1 MKIKNYTVTSTIYRN
16 KKTIVYQAISPHGD
30 IVAIKT
36 VLDTADQ
43 HASNKLYREFAIA
56 KNLNNL
62 YTSQYIELIE
72 AEKIYLV
79 KSYEPGRI
87 LSELI
92 PPEGME
98 IDLFIHYAL
107 SIAKALKYIHENNIL
122 HLDLNPAN
130 IICNETQQTIKLLDF
145 GESISNITLSK
156 TPKKNIQ
163 ITGGAAYSAPEQTGL
178 SNQSIDERSDLYSLG
193 VIFYEMLC
201 GTIPFEG
208 ENPIQ
213 MAHSHLAQIAKNL
226 HEIKPTIPVV
236 LSNIVHKLLSKEKQ
250 ERYQHAFSLKYDLN
264 HFLREP
270 SHEFSLGSQDI
281 SDKLMIP
288 QKLYGRKTALESV
301 SDKILS
307 VIDDKPKLMMISG
320 YSGIGKSSFIN
331 ELSPVILEK
340 NGYFVKGK
348 FDQYNRTT
356 SYVAFIQIFMSLM
369 NTFNTLSSDSKQKSI
384 SQLADFLGES
394 KNVLIKIIPE
404 LKIVFHLDFN
414 PVVEQYQLK
423 NQLFI
428 AIERFFGFFAS
439 KEHPLVIFLDDMQWA
454 DLASLEILE
463 LIYSSNKLKN
473 FLIIG
478 AYRSNEVSSN
488 HPMKL
493 SLDTIADK
501 IGIIEE
507 IELLPLD
514 TDAVNQLL
522 RDMLKSDEVENL
534 GELLI
539 HKTEGNPFFLK
550 QFIYTLLKRDLLRFN
565 KNTLSWEW
573 EIEQIRHEDL
583 TNNVIDHLV
592 AKINTMSSEAQTFI
606 KTASVIGDTCDMDAI
621 SSLNQFDMVHLDH
634 IISEVFN
641 EGLIEVYTEDDVIGT
656 HSLQY
661 CHFVHDKIRQAAYL
675 MLSSEEKQQTH
686 LKVFKTFLTQNDQT
700 TKSIMT
706 TAKHIIEVIDLIDK
720 DDYGFVL
727 DVLHNASHLA
737 KEALAYEEAIKYAQ
751 AALSILSEE
760 CWSTSYAITF
770 SIYLNLADAL
780 SQARKYNEATLLFEQ
795 LLSNTLLRDIDIAK
809 LYNLRLTLHFAQ
821 GLLSE
826 AIEDGCLA
834 LRVLNQEIPNDPAQL
849 LVLKANEIDWLSA
862 NIKSIEALEFLDAM
876 QDETIELCMNIL
888 VNMGIPAFVSRQD
901 MFGVVTL
908 RMVRLSFLYGNC
920 DVSPYGYMLCGM
932 IMGAGLRHYEDGYR
946 YGHVAMALQE
956 KFNNKSIECK
966 LLRVYGAYVAS
977 WVQPHEETLG
987 ILQKA
992 YLSGIE
998 NGDFSYSAY
1007 CVNHIFTRE
1016 FLSSMSLD
1024 VLEQKAISYID
1035 FISDSKEPS
1044 ILDVQYLFINIVR
1057 CLRGNTFALDSLS
1070 SDEFDENVAV
1080 EHFKRINFK
1089 TLLAY
1094 YYIYKLQICYLHEY
1108 YDEAIEYAITAQDYL
1123 ENIKGNILE
1132 SEWVFYYAL
1141 SVFKRLSS
1149 DSTQEHSSEQL
1160 HDFEERFKIWAGLC
1174 PQNFEAK
1181 YLIIRG
1187 INAYTL
1193 DNFDE
1198 AFDCFEKALILQD
1211 TLSPTLLKAVTL
1223 ELMGTC
1229 WKSRNNWRIAK
1240 MYLQEAYTIY
1250 YNLKAIAKA
1259 KLLFNTQSELLQYES
1274 KLSVSITPSPQ
1285 STADLNI
1292 FDEETILKATQL
1304 ISGKVNRS
1312 ELIEKFT
1319 YIIAQSFGIQIG
1331 GLILKENDAF
1341 YLEGLFDINSNPKT
1355 VIDHQPLEV
1364 SNKIPKSIV
1373 NYVLTSDKA
1382 VIIDDALNDARFA
1395 MDPIVIE
1402 RKIISVICAPIV
1414 LKEQLIGLVYM
1425 ENNLI
1430 KGFFDN
1436 TREKVLNILLTQTA
1450 VTLELEN
1457 LYSHDKLTGC
1467 FSRQKLDE
1475 VLIKN
1480 DFSALLL
1487 ININNLDSVNSTYG
1501 YAIGDEILK
1510 MFVKFLQ
1517 NLLEENYSLY
1527 RLSSDEFVVIIP
1539 KKSPFDKEVVAANII
1554 KSLQESQFTIEEF
1567 LILLSCTI
1575 GITVNNDE
1583 SSVESPLV
1591 RAHAA
1596 MKEARQGGTNKFL
1609 TYSTDSLF
1617 IKNQKNNIEWMIKIK
1632 DAIANNAIVPFFQ
1645 PIINNE
1651 TNQIVKYECLAR
1663 LVENGTIIAPIHF
1676 IEPARLA
1683 GLLPRITEII
1693 LESSFQYFQDKPY
1706 GFTVNIS
1713 EEDLK
1718 EKHLLLLLEALSKK
1732 YNIAPN
1738 RVTLEILENISAYE
1752 SEAALEQL
1760 LELKNNGFKIA
1771 LDDFGS
1777 EKSNFLRLQKLNVDY
1792 IKIDGSF
1799 IKDIHENKNNLNI
1812 CKTIVHLAQA
1822 LNCEVIAEFVHS
1834 SDVFDVVKEI
1844 GIKYSQGYYFGA
1856 PKDTII
1862 QS

>member
-16 KKTIVYQAISPHGD
+16 KKTIVYQAISPNGD

-36 VLDTADQ
+36 VLDNTDQ
-43 HASNKLYREFAIA
+43 NYSNKLYREFAIA

-62 YTSQYIELIE
+62 YTAHYIELIE
-72 AEKIYLV
+72 EEKIYLV
-79 KSYEPGRI
+79 KSYEPGKI

-92 PPEGME
+92 PHNGME
-98 IDLFIHYAL
+98 IDTFIHYAL
-107 SIAKALKYIHENNIL
+107 SIAKALKYIHANNIL
-122 HLDLNPAN
+122 HLDLNPNN
-130 IICNETQQTIKLLDF
+130 IICNESQQTIKLLDF
-145 GESISNITLSK
+145 GESISTTSLSK

-193 VIFYEMLC
+193 VIFYEMLS
-201 GTIPFEG
+201 GSLPFEG
-208 ENPIQ
+208 DNAIQ
-213 MAHSHLAQIAKNL
+213 MAHAHLAQIAKNL
-226 HEIKPTIPVV
+226 HDIKPSIPLV

-250 ERYQHAFSLKYDLN
+250 ERYQHAFSLKFDLN

-270 SHEFSLGSQDI
+270 SSEFLLGSQDI

-288 QKLYGRKTALESV
+288 QKLYGREKALESV
-301 SDKILS
+301 RNKILS

-331 ELSPVILEK
+331 ELSPVILAK

-356 SYVAFIQIFMSLM
+356 SYVAFIQIFMNLI
-369 NTFNTLSSDSKQKSI
+369 NQFNNMPLGVKQKKI
-384 SQLADFLGES
+384 NELADFLGES

-404 LKIVFHLDFN
+404 FKIIFHIDFN
-414 PVVEQYQLK
+414 PMVDQAQLK

-439 KEHPLVIFLDDMQWA
+439 KEHPLVLFLDDMQWA
-454 DLASLEILE
+454 DIASLEILE
-463 LIYSSNKLKN
+463 LIYSSNQLN
-473 FLIIG
+473 SFLIIG
-478 AYRSNEVSSN
+478 AYRSNEVGAN
-488 HPMKL
+488 HPMRL
-493 SLDTIADK
+493 SLDMIADK
-501 IGIIEE
+501 IGTIED

-514 TDAVNQLL
+514 IDAVNQLL
-522 RDMLKSDEVENL
+522 RDMLNTNEVESL
-534 GELLI
+534 GHLLI
-539 HKTEGNPFFLK
+539 QKTEGNPFFLK

-573 EIEQIRHEDL
+573 EIEQIRYEDL

-592 AKINTMSSEAQTFI
+592 AKINTMSSEAQSFI
-606 KTASVIGDTCDMDAI
+606 KTASVIGDTCDIDVI
-621 SSLNQFDMVHLDH
+621 SSLSQFDPDNMTQ

-641 EGLIEVYTEDDVIGT
+641 EGLIEVSTDENIIGNDT
-656 HSLQY
+656 LQY
-661 CHFVHDKIRQAAYL
+661 CHFIHDKIRQAAYL

-686 LKVFKTFLTQNDQT
+686 LKVFKKFLAQKDQT
-700 TKSIMT
+700 PKAILTA
-706 TAKHIIEVIDLIDK
+706 AKHIIEVISLIDK
-720 DDYGFVL
+720 DDYEFVL
-727 DVLHNASHLA
+727 DILNKASLLA

-751 AALSILSEE
+751 TAILIFSEE
-760 CWSTSYAITF
+760 CWSLTYEITF
-770 SIYLNLADAL
+770 SLYFNLVDSL
-780 SQARKYNEATLLFEQ
+780 CQARKYHEALELFERLFSNK
-795 LLSNTLLRDIDIAK
+795 LLKNIDSAK

-826 AIEDGCLA
+826 AIEDGRQA
-834 LRVLNQEIPNDPAQL
+834 LRVLNQEIPNDPAEL
-849 LVLKANEIDWLSA
+849 LSLKADEIEWLNA
-862 NIKSIEALEFLDAM
+862 NITSIEDLQFLDVM
-876 QDETIELCMNIL
+876 HDETIELCMNIL

-901 MFGVVTL
+901 MFAVVTL

-920 DVSPYGYMLCGM
+920 GVSPYGYMLCGM
-932 IMGAGLRHYEDGYR
+932 IMGAGLKHYEDGYR
-946 YGHVAMALQE
+946 YGQVAMVLQE

-977 WVQPHEETLG
+977 WVQPHEQTLN

-992 YLSGIE
+992 YMSGIE

-1016 FLSSMSLD
+1016 FLSSTSLD
-1024 VLEQKAISYID
+1024 VLEQKALSYVD
-1035 FISDSKEPS
+1035 FISESKEPS
-1044 ILDVQYLFINIVR
+1044 ILDVQYLFINIIR

-1080 EHFKRINFK
+1080 EHFKKINFK

-1141 SVFKRLSS
+1141 SVFK
-1149 DSTQEHSSEQL
+1149 QHSSAPIQKDSLEL
-1160 HDFEERFKIWAGLC
+1160 LNDFENRFKTWGELC

-1187 INAYTL
+1187 VHAYAL
-1193 DNFDE
+1193 DNFDN
-1198 AFDCFEKALILQD
+1198 AFDYFEKALILQD
-1211 TLSPTLLKAVTL
+1211 TISPTLLKAVTL

-1240 MYLQEAYTIY
+1240 MYLQESYTIY

-1259 KLLFNTQSELLQYES
+1259 KLLFNTQSELLHYES

-1331 GLILKENDAF
+1331 GLILKDNDTF
-1341 YLEGLFDINSNPKT
+1341 YLEGLFDINSNPKMI
-1355 VIDHQPLEV
+1355 IDHQPLEV
-1364 SNKIPKSIV
+1364 SSKIPKSII
-1373 NYVLTSDKA
+1373 NDVLKSDKA
-1382 VIIDDALNDARFA
+1382 VIVEDAMHDPRFA
-1395 MDPIVIE
+1395 MDQIVIE
-1402 RKIISVICAPIV
+1402 RKIISVICAPIF
-1414 LKEQLIGLVYM
+1414 LKEKLLGLVYM

-1467 FSRQKLDE
+1467 LSRQKLDE

-1510 MFVKFLQ
+1510 LFVKFLH
-1517 NLLEENYSLY
+1517 NLLEDNSSLY
-1527 RLSSDEFVVIIP
+1527 RLSSDEFVVITA
-1539 KKSPFDKEVVAANII
+1539 KNSPFDKEILAANII
-1554 KSLQESQFTIEEF
+1554 SSLQESQFNIEDF

-1575 GITVNNDE
+1575 GITTNNDE
-1583 SSVESPLV
+1583 YSAESPLV

-1596 MKEARQGGTNKFL
+1596 MKEARQSGTNKFL

-1617 IKNQKNNIEWMIKIK
+1617 IKNQKNTIEWMLKVK
-1632 DAIANNAIVPFFQ
+1632 DAIANNAIIPFFQ
-1645 PIINNE
+1645 PIIDNE

-1663 LVENGTIIAPIHF
+1663 LVENGAIIAPIHF

-1683 GLLPRITEII
+1683 GLLPKITEII
-1693 LESSFQYFQDKPY
+1693 LEASFHYFQDKPY

-1732 YNIAPN
+1732 YNVEPS

-1752 SEAALEQL
+1752 SEASLEQL
-1760 LELKNNGFKIA
+1760 MELKKNGFKIA

-1777 EKSNFLRLQKLNVDY
+1777 EKSNFLRLQKMNVDY
-1792 IKIDGSF
+1792 LKIDGSF
-1799 IKDIHENKNNLNI
+1799 IKDIHENQNNLNI

-1856 PKDTII
+1856 PKDGII
-1862 QS
+1862 ES